1 MKIELSTSQAV
12 DILLKDEYAN
22 WSRAAA
28 LALVGY
34 YEALEEDCGEAIDLD
49 PVAIR
54 CDWTEYSSI
63 GEAGKDYSNAL
74 APNPGLE
81 YFTERTNVIA
91 FEGGVLI
98 QQFFQAATHDFSK

>member
-22 WSRAAA
+22 WSHNAA
-28 LALVGY
+28 LALIEY
-34 YEALEEDCGEAIDLD
+34 YEALEEDLCEPIDLD

-63 GEAGKDYSNAL
+63 EDASKAYSSVL
-74 APNPGLE
+74 APEPGLE
-81 YFTERTNVIA
+81 YFTYRTNVIV
-91 FEGGVLI
+91 FEGGILI
-98 QQFFQAATHDFSK
+98 QQF

>member
-1 MKIELSTSQAV
+1 MKIELSTHEAAN
-12 DILLKDEYAN
+12 ILLKDEHAN
-22 WSRAAA
+22 WSHNAA

-63 GEAGKDYSNAL
+63 KAASKAYSNVL
-74 APNPGLE
+74 APEPALE
-81 YFTERTNVIA
+81 YFMERTTVIV

-98 QQFFQAATHDFSK
+98 HQF